1 MARPIISLGP
11 TVAPL
16 GVHVV
21 VSVVTSW
28 EDPKG
33 IQVAGQRRRDCAPQV
48 ERRSGGPQWE
58 RRSGGPQVERR
69 SGAPHPSAQGK
80 SARGN
85 WVAGVVPPAWQAGSW

>member
-21 VSVVTSW
+21 ASTVTLR

-33 IQVAGQRRRDCAPQV
+33 IQVAGQRRRDRVPQV
-48 ERRSGGPQWE
+48 ERRSGGP
-58 RRSGGPQVERR
+58 
-69 SGAPHPSAQGK
+69 HPSARGK

-85 WVAGVVPPAWQAGSW
+85 WTAGVVRPAWQAGPW